1 MIKSYRK
8 FFKILINFS
17 KKKSVKD
24 QLIRTDSNINS
35 KTIKSTL
42 MKIKISFKTS
52 ILKHNL
58 NQISE
63 KLCKANS
70 KLVKM
75 KNQMKFK
82 FKNV

>member
-24 QLIRTDSNINS
+24 RLIHTNSNLNS
-35 KTIKSTL
+35 KKFKLKL
-42 MKIKISFKTS
+42 MKIKISLKKN

-63 KLCKANS
+63 KLGKANS

-75 KNQMKFK
+75 KSQMMFK
-82 FKNV
+82 FKNK

>member
-1 MIKSYRK
+1 MIKNYRK

-24 QLIRTDSNINS
+24 RLIHTNSNLNS
-35 KTIKSTL
+35 KKFKLTQ
-42 MKIKISFKTS
+42 MKIKISFKKN

-63 KLCKANS
+63 KLGKANS

-75 KNQMKFK
+75 KSQMMFK
-82 FKNV
+82 FKNK